1 MTDETTPAGPWA
13 APMPDDTFA
22 FMRDLLAAPSPVGY
36 EAAMTFGVLEPRLR
50 SFMPDGWAIHRYAG
64 NASLVADSAPGDEEK
79 LSVMVVGH
87 ADKIRCQVRR
97 IGDDGKVW
105 IDSDS
110 FLPMTLLGNEV
121 LVFSRDPVD
130 PTRSKVL
137 RGATVEALGAIHF
150 ADAETRSGKKG
161 VTKEQL
167 YLELHLTG
175 EDRKAQVEAL
185 GIRDGDPIPLDRP
198 IRRGIGADSF
208 SGAYLDNGLGVFVAA
223 EVARLIAEGDALKNV
238 RLLSAAAS
246 HEEIGR
252 MGSRVLAGHLRPD
265 VVIAVDVSHDYVAA
279 PGIEGRR
286 MTMTTMGDGFTLA
299 TGAIVSEQLNSLIE
313 AASREAG
320 IPYQM
325 SVVGR
330 DTGTD
335 AMAAFFAGHDAATTS
350 VGFPIRNMHTVSETG
365 HTGDVLAAVHGIVA
379 AIRAMD
385 AKGMTRADFEQGHVR
400 LDLADG

>member
-1 MTDETTPAGPWA
+1 MTDANRPAGPWA
-13 APMPDDTFA
+13 EPMPEDTFT

-50 SFMPDGWAIHRYAG
+50 SFMPEGWGIHRFAG
-64 NASLVADSAPGDEEK
+64 NASLVADSDPDGEGK

-87 ADKIRCQVRR
+87 ADKIRCQVRT
-97 IGDDGKVW
+97 IGEDGKVW

-110 FLPMTLLGNEV
+110 FLPMTLLGNEM

-130 PTRSKVL
+130 PSRSRVL

-175 EDRKAQVEAL
+175 DDRRAQVEAL
-185 GIRDGDPIPLDRP
+185 GIRAGDPILLDRP

-208 SGAYLDNGLGVFVAA
+208 TGAYLDNGLGVFVAA
-223 EVARLIAEGDALKNV
+223 EVARLVAEGPPLDNV
-238 RLLSAAAS
+238 RLLAAAAS

-252 MGSRVLAGHLRPD
+252 MGSRVIAGELDPD

-286 MTMTTMGDGFTLA
+286 MTPTTMGKGFTLA
-299 TGAIVSEQLNSLIE
+299 TGAIVSEALNAIIE
-313 AASREAG
+313 TAAREAG

-335 AMAAFFAGHDAATTS
+335 AMASFFAGRDAAATS
-350 VGFPIRNMHTVSETG
+350 VGFAIRNMHTVSETG
-365 HTGDVLAAVHGIVA
+365 HTGDVLAAVHAIVA
-379 AIRAMD
+379 AIRAME
-385 AKGMTRADFEQGHVR
+385 ARGMTRADLEASHVR
-400 LDLADG
+400 LDLAD